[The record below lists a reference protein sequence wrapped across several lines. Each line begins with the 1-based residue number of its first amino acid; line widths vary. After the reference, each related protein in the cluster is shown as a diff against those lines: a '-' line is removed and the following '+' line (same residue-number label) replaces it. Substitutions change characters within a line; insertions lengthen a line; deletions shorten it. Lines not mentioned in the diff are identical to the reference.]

1 MGRFHALLFL
11 SAFLAVAALACG
23 PSFQAIYD
31 SDVHFEHCYALDETS
46 TPQVSKR
53 ECWSQWLRGYT
64 YGQSRDR
71 IDFAA
76 SRVASLSVESTL
88 ALSDPLQSH
97 AVSAAPV
104 PTSAFAPP
112 PNVIVDAG
120 GVALAE
126 AGSGSD
132 APAAS
137 AKVQA
142 PGADCAD
149 ACEAR
154 WASCRNGCRDG
165 TCAHCDRAYRA
176 CMPPCFR
183 DEPMSHDQTR
193 TLR

>member
-1 MGRFHALLFL
+1 LLVLSPLVLVAL
-11 SAFLAVAALACG
+11 VACG

-46 TPQVSKR
+46 TPQPSKK
-53 ECWSQWLRGYT
+53 ECWSQWLRSYT

-71 IDFAA
+71 VDFAA
-76 SRVASLSVESTL
+76 SRVAALSVATNL
-88 ALSDPLQSH
+88 AVDPMQTH
-97 AVSAAPV
+97 AVSAAPL

-112 PNVIVDAG
+112 PNIIVDAG
-120 GVALAE
+120 APASE
-126 AGSGSD
+126 AGAATSNPPVSTSHRQTPGS
-132 APAAS
+132 
-137 AKVQA
+137 
-142 PGADCAD
+142 DCAD

-154 WASCRNGCRDG
+154 WTSCRNGCSDG
-165 TCAHCDRAYRA
+165 TCDNCDRAYRA